1 MALIFIIKSFFLHQI
16 TEKYPCPLCE
26 PIPVFSGVKIQMN
39 KEIIWIYI
47 FNHASILTLL
57 SRRLEWNTRDMHIYH
72 SSDEEYRL
80 TKNLSLINQGH
91 GLFFI
96 LFYFLQIYN
105 HACKSIQI
113 IIVCHTGIH
122 FQTPDSSA

>member
-1 MALIFIIKSFFLHQI
+1 MALIFIKSFLLHQI

-80 TKNLSLINQGH
+80 TKNSLINQGVA
-91 GLFFI
+91 LLI
-96 LFYFLQIYN
+96 LFYKFTIMRLNLY
-105 HACKSIQI
+105 
-113 IIVCHTGIH
+113 TL
-122 FQTPDSSA
+122 

>member
-1 MALIFIIKSFFLHQI
+1 MALIFIIKSFLLHQI

-72 SSDEEYRL
+72 SDEEYRL
-80 TKNLSLINQGH
+80 TKNSSLINQGVA
-91 GLFFI
+91 LLI
-96 LFYFLQIYN
+96 LFYKFTIMRVNLYRL
-105 HACKSIQI
+105 
-113 IIVCHTGIH
+113 
-122 FQTPDSSA
+122 